1 MRKTL
6 PHLVFALF
14 FCFALCTMLS
24 PPVNAQTWTDDGD
37 LSFLLEVNGISAAD
51 SNQANQI
58 PVNLTEGLTIEITID
73 VASNMT
79 LHSGIFLMQYM
90 GVAIINQPFTIGQ
103 PVWAGLTQDLMN
115 ASIPL
120 DSLTYGGIDL
130 LSGTILG
137 VFSLNYT
144 LEATPTN
151 YTTLQEDFYLQ
162 IGGTG
167 FSAIMSVNGLL
178 TLAFTVMAVFSLL
191 MALDEFQRGIS
202 AGRKLRGAKTASDV
216 GIFPPSVVLRRRPQ
230 KDAEAV
236 SKEEVVR
243 RVSEAASSAWDHK
256 RCPQCGRKWK
266 KNAVQCHKCGID
278 VPSAVRFF
286 SDDIADYAPQALKV
300 VRPKSKITVG
310 ALSKR
315 LKLKPDKGGA
325 LAAALTDLGV
335 FQTRSVK
342 VPLKKVAFSGLTL
355 TGFYWSWLQILSG
368 ATPTL
373 FDTLLLAAGGLVV
386 SVLIGY
392 FMNWLAR
399 VPKLGYD

>member
-6 PHLVFALF
+6 PHLVLALF

-24 PPVNAQTWTDDGD
+24 PPVYAQTWTDDGN
-37 LSFLLEVNGISAAD
+37 LSFLLELNGISAAD
-51 SNQANQI
+51 SDEANQI
-58 PVNLTEGLTIEITID
+58 PLNLTEGLTIEITID
-73 VASNMT
+73 AASNMT
-79 LHSGIFLMQYM
+79 IHSYTFLMQYM
-90 GVAIINQPFTIGQ
+90 GVPIINQQTPLGAHIN
-103 PVWAGLTQDLMN
+103 AGDPLSNT
-115 ASIPL
+115 SSTVPL
-120 DSLTYGGIDL
+120 DALSYGGIDL
-130 LSGTILG
+130 ISGTLLG
-137 VFSLNYT
+137 ALSFNYT
-144 LEATPTN
+144 LDTTPAN
-151 YTTLQEDFYLQ
+151 YTTLQEDFYLK

-167 FSAIMSVNGLL
+167 FSAIMSLNGLL
-178 TLAFTVMAVFSLL
+178 TLAFTVMAVFSILL
-191 MALDEFQRGIS
+191 AMDEFQRGIS
-202 AGRKLRGAKTASDV
+202 AGRRLRGAKTASDV
-216 GIFPPSVVLRRRPQ
+216 GIFPPSVVLRRRPK
-230 KDAEAV
+230 KDAEEV
-236 SKEEVVR
+236 NKDEVVR
-243 RVSEAASSAWDHK
+243 RVSEAAGSAWDHK
-256 RCPQCGRKWK
+256 RCPQCGKKWK
-266 KNAVQCHKCGID
+266 KDAVQCRKCGID

-286 SDDIADYAPQALKV
+286 SEDIAEYAPKALKV
-300 VRPKSKITVG
+300 VKPKSKITVG

-373 FDTLLLAAGGLVV
+373 FDVLLLAAGGLVI
-386 SVLIGY
+386 SVLVGY

>member
-14 FCFALCTMLS
+14 FCCFLFTTLA
-24 PPVNAQTWTDDGD
+24 PPVHAQTWTDDGN
-37 LSFLLEVNGISAAD
+37 LSFLLEVNGVSGAD
-51 SNQANQI
+51 SDEANQI
-58 PVNLTEGLTIEITID
+58 PVNLTEGLEIEITID
-73 VASNMT
+73 VSANMT

-90 GVAIINQPFTIGQ
+90 GFAIINQPFAIGQ
-103 PVWAGLTQDLMN
+103 PVWAGFTASLMN
-115 ASIPL
+115 ASVPL
-120 DSLTYGGIDL
+120 DALSYGGIDL
-130 LSGTILG
+130 LSGTLLG

-144 LEATPTN
+144 LDATPTN
-151 YTTLQEDFYLQ
+151 YTTLQEDFYMK

-202 AGRKLRGAKTASDV
+202 AGRKLRGAKRASDV
-216 GIFPPSVVLRRRPQ
+216 GIFPPSVVLRRRPKKQ
-230 KDAEAV
+230 AEAV

-243 RVSEAASSAWDHK
+243 RVSEAAGSAWDHK
-256 RCPQCGRKWK
+256 RCPQCGKKWK

-286 SDDIADYAPQALKV
+286 SEDIADYAPKALKV
-300 VRPKSKITVG
+300 VKPKSKITVG

-325 LAAALTDLGV
+325 LAAALTDMGA

-373 FDTLLLAAGGLVV
+373 FDTLLLAAGGLVI
-386 SVLIGY
+386 SVLFGY

>member
-6 PHLVFALF
+6 PHLLFALF
-14 FCFALCTMLS
+14 FCFALCTTLT
-24 PPVNAQTWTDDGD
+24 PPVHAQTWTDDGD
-37 LSFLLEVNGISAAD
+37 LSFLLEVNGVSAAD
-51 SNQANQI
+51 SDEANQI
-58 PVNLTEGLTIEITID
+58 PVNLTEGLTIELTVD

-79 LHSGIFLMQYM
+79 LHSYTFLMQYM
-90 GVAIINQPFTIGQ
+90 GVTIINNQTPLGTH
-103 PVWAGLTQDLMN
+103 VYAGAPPSNSSSTV
-115 ASIPL
+115 AL
-120 DSLTYGGIDL
+120 DSLSYGGIDL
-130 LSGTILG
+130 ISGTLLG
-137 VFSLNYT
+137 ALSFNYT
-144 LEATPTN
+144 LDATPTN
-151 YTTLQEDFYLQ
+151 YTTLQEDFYLK

-167 FSAIMSVNGLL
+167 FAAIMSVNGLL

-202 AGRKLRGAKTASDV
+202 AGRRLRGAKTASDV
-216 GIFPPSVVLRRRPQ
+216 GIFPPSVVLRRRPK
-230 KDAEAV
+230 KDAEKV

-243 RVSEAASSAWDHK
+243 RVSEAAGSAWDHK
-256 RCPQCGRKWK
+256 RCPQCGKKWK
-266 KNAVQCHKCGID
+266 KDAVQCRKCGID

-286 SDDIADYAPQALKV
+286 SDDIADYAPRALKV
-300 VRPKSKITVG
+300 VKPKSKIAVG
-310 ALSKR
+310 AFSKR

-325 LAAALTDLGV
+325 LAAALTDMGV

-355 TGFYWSWLQILSG
+355 TGFYWSWLQLLSG

-373 FDTLLLAAGGLVV
+373 FDTLLLAAGGLVI
-386 SVLIGY
+386 SVLVGY

>member
-1 MRKTL
+1 MT
-6 PHLVFALF
+6 
-14 FCFALCTMLS
+14 TI
-24 PPVNAQTWTDDGD
+24 PPVHAQTWTDDGD
-37 LSFLLEVNGISAAD
+37 LNFLLELNGVSAAD
-51 SNQANQI
+51 SDEANQI
-58 PVNLTEGLTIEITID
+58 PVNLTEGLTIELSID

-79 LHSGIFLMQYM
+79 IHSYAFLLQYM
-90 GVAIINQPFTIGQ
+90 GVAIINQQTPLGTHVYVGAPPINSSSA
-103 PVWAGLTQDLMN
+103 V
-115 ASIPL
+115 PL
-120 DSLTYGGIDL
+120 DALSYGGIDL
-130 LSGTILG
+130 ISGTLLG
-137 VFSLNYT
+137 AFSFNYT
-144 LEATPTN
+144 LDATPTN
-151 YTTLQEDFYLQ
+151 YTTLQEDFYLK

-167 FSAIMSVNGLL
+167 FAAIMSLNGLL

-216 GIFPPSVVLRRRPQ
+216 GIFPPSVVLRRRPK
-230 KDAEAV
+230 KDAETV
-236 SKEEVVR
+236 SKDEVVR

-256 RCPQCGRKWK
+256 KCPQCGKKWK

-286 SDDIADYAPQALKV
+286 SEDIADYAPKALKV
-300 VRPKSKITVG
+300 VKPKSKITVG

-325 LAAALTDLGV
+325 LAAALTDMGV

-373 FDTLLLAAGGLVV
+373 FDTLLLAAGGLVI
-386 SVLIGY
+386 SVLFGY
-392 FMNWLAR
+392 LMNWLAR
-399 VPKLGYD
+399 VPRLGYDQS

>member
-1 MRKTL
+1 MT
-6 PHLVFALF
+6 
-14 FCFALCTMLS
+14 TI
-24 PPVNAQTWTDDGD
+24 PPVHAQTWTDDGD
-37 LSFLLEVNGISAAD
+37 LNFLLELNGVSAAD
-51 SNQANQI
+51 SDEANQI
-58 PVNLTEGLTIEITID
+58 PVNLTEGLTIELSID

-79 LHSGIFLMQYM
+79 IHSYTFLLQYM
-90 GVAIINQPFTIGQ
+90 GVAIINQQTPLGTHVYVGAPPINSSSA
-103 PVWAGLTQDLMN
+103 V
-115 ASIPL
+115 PL
-120 DSLTYGGIDL
+120 DALSYGGIDL
-130 LSGTILG
+130 ISGTLLG
-137 VFSLNYT
+137 AFSFNYT
-144 LEATPTN
+144 LDATPTN
-151 YTTLQEDFYLQ
+151 YTTLQEDFYLK

-167 FSAIMSVNGLL
+167 FAAIMSLNGLL

-216 GIFPPSVVLRRRPQ
+216 GIFPPSVVLRRRPK
-230 KDAEAV
+230 KDAETV
-236 SKEEVVR
+236 SKDEVVR

-256 RCPQCGRKWK
+256 KCPQCGKKWK

-286 SDDIADYAPQALKV
+286 SEDIADYAPKALKV
-300 VRPKSKITVG
+300 VKPKSKITVG

-325 LAAALTDLGV
+325 LAAALTDMGV

-373 FDTLLLAAGGLVV
+373 FDTLLLAAGGLVI
-386 SVLIGY
+386 SVLFGY
-392 FMNWLAR
+392 LMNWLAR
-399 VPKLGYD
+399 VPRLGYDQS